1 MAERYEGLI
10 RNLNDDIHR
19 LLSDSDAYHSIM
31 NGANI
36 YRDGKVY
43 AQVEMNSNT
52 NRTVDREELL
62 RLNKTL
68 LDLKTR
74 MSILERELKSKEN

>member
-10 RNLNDDIHR
+10 RNISNDIHR
-19 LLSDSDAYHSIM
+19 LISDSDAYHSIM

-43 AQVEMNSNT
+43 AQVEVNPNT
-52 NRTVDREELL
+52 NRTVDQQELL
-62 RLNKTL
+62 RLNKIL
-68 LDLKTR
+68 LDLKMR
-74 MSILERELKSKEN
+74 MSILEQELKSKGN